1 MDSTTKMATFPR
13 HGHLVTAFF
22 PNILHLFKDKLV
34 YYLQEEQILAFKGKK
49 YSGEETLINP
59 SEIHGLETYV
69 EQVVD
74 LLDYVQPDF
83 LFFKN
88 NKFAQT
94 KNTLKTIGI
103 PDLVVE
109 VWSASNDEHER
120 EMKFRLYSSR
130 ESCEHWYLTQTSNDV
145 VCYMGKQK
153 LPTQNLNEVLKTQD
167 GITFDLR
174 YMAM

>member
-22 PNILHLFKDKLV
+22 PNILQLFKNKQV

-49 YSGEETLINP
+49 YSGEETLVDP
-59 SEIHGLETYV
+59 TEIPNLDAYI
-69 EQVVD
+69 EQAVD
-74 LLDYVQPDF
+74 LLDFVQPDF
-83 LFFKN
+83 LFFKK

-94 KNTLKTIGI
+94 INTLKTIGV

-130 ESCEHWYLTQTSNDV
+130 ENCEHWYLTQTSNEIA
-145 VCYMGKQK
+145 CYMGKKK
-153 LPTQNLNEVLKTQD
+153 LPNQYLTEVLRTQD
-167 GITFDLR
+167 GIEFDLR
-174 YMAM
+174 YLAI